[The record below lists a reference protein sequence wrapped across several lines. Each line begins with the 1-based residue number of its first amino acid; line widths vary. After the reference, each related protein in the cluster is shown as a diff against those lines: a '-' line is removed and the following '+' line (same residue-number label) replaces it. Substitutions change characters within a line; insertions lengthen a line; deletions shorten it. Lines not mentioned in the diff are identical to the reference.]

1 MKKSKILNFNRN
13 ISYLFSLLLNTETW
27 SKDVC
32 DLIDYDNDKL
42 IINSLNIK
50 STAYVYRKS
59 NEVISSSER
68 LNKEDQELLFKIR
81 ISFGKKKHLE
91 IIRNKYD
98 LDENDNLINP
108 NPCFFLLKPSKIDPK
123 MNRYK
128 LNPGEIIKIG
138 RITMRIRDIK
148 FKKNNSNKKLEE
160 KNKIE
165 FKDKIFN
172 ENKKMT
178 RLETTEDKT
187 KYNEEYT
194 KKKKVG
200 KKKTQKD
207 IFSKLEKMRRVCRIC
222 YLEEDENNE
231 ENPLVQPCICTGSVK
246 FIHLTCLRK
255 WVSTRSC
262 VKIDTSSDCSIL
274 LIKPVECELCKTK
287 FPDFIKFE
295 NRLLPVIDFSQEY
308 DNYLTLESL
317 TLDRQNNKF
326 IYVISLDKER
336 KIKIG
341 RGHEARVLLSDISV
355 SRIHCIMTVENNQVF
370 IEDND
375 SKFGTLILV
384 QTPLIKISENLPLY
398 IQVGRTYFECKLIK
412 PFKLFG
418 CCQTEE
424 KANIFYYY
432 NQNEKFIKDNLGMV
446 IKPDLSEIDSEE
458 EANEDLV
465 NNTFEQKCPL
475 DIVNKYKI
483 NSINEKIIYNGDG
496 DKMSDNEYLL
506 LKHNKKKKIIK
517 KEMIYDSDEEKKEE
531 EEQNN
536 NNNNNEEENEENNNN
551 ENEENNDDYDDENN
565 EDNVTASLNDE
576 DESSE
581 KSNEENKNEERN
593 NVNNN
598 EENNNNE
605 NEIVVND
612 DENNN

>member
-1 MKKSKILNFNRN
+1 M
-13 ISYLFSLLLNTETW
+13 
-27 SKDVC
+27 
-32 DLIDYDNDKL
+32 
-42 IINSLNIK
+42 
-50 STAYVYRKS
+50 
-59 NEVISSSER
+59 
-68 LNKEDQELLFKIR
+68 
-81 ISFGKKKHLE
+81 E

-98 LDENDNLINP
+98 LDENDNLVNP

-128 LNPGEIIKIG
+128 LSPGEIVKIG

-148 FKKNNSNKKLEE
+148 FKKNMNNKIEE
-160 KNKIE
+160 KNKAE
-165 FKDKIFN
+165 LKDKLDDH
-172 ENKKMT
+172 KKMT

-187 KYNEEYT
+187 KNNEEYAHT
-194 KKKKVG
+194 QKNVG

-262 VKIDTSSDCSIL
+262 VKIDTSSDCSIF

-326 IYVISLDKER
+326 IYAISLDKER

-384 QTPLIKISENLPLY
+384 QTPVIKISENLPLY
-398 IQVGRTYFECKLIK
+398 IQVGRTYFECKLVK
-412 PFKLFG
+412 PFKLFN
-418 CCQTEE
+418 CCDIEE

-432 NQNEKFIKDNLGMV
+432 NQNEKFIKDHLGMV

-458 EANEDLV
+458 EANEDLI

-483 NSINEKIIYNGDG
+483 NSLNEKIIFNGDG

-536 NNNNNEEENEENNNN
+536 NNNNEENEENNNN
-551 ENEENNDDYDDENN
+551 NENDDNDNNDDYDDENN

-576 DESSE
+576 DDSSD

-593 NVNNN
+593 NVND

-605 NEIVVND
+605 NEIVVNND
-612 DENNN
+612 DNNN